1 MTQFVH
7 LRTHSE
13 YSLVDG
19 LFRVKELVDQVA
31 QYGMP
36 AVALTDESNLFALVK
51 FYRACLSQGVQPI
64 IGTDCWVKGADGFG
78 RLTLIA
84 MNQEGYKNLLELLS
98 LGWLKGQEGDYAL
111 LEWEWVVENSAGLIC
126 LTGATEGEIGRLVA
140 ARQIEKADAVLDKYH
155 AVFADRLYVELTR
168 VGLSGETALA
178 HYAVQAADQRL
189 IP

>member
-19 LFRVKELVDQVA
+19 LFRVKELVGQIA

-36 AVALTDESNLFALVK
+36 AVALTDESNLFALIK

-64 IGTDCWVKGADGFG
+64 IGADCWVKGADGFG

-84 MNQEGYKNLLELLS
+84 MNQGGLQKS
-98 LGWLKGQEGDYAL
+98 LGIIVTRMAQG
-111 LEWEWVVENSAGLIC
+111 S
-126 LTGATEGEIGRLVA
+126 GR
-140 ARQIEKADAVLDKYH
+140 
-155 AVFADRLYVELTR
+155 
-168 VGLSGETALA
+168 
-178 HYAVQAADQRL
+178 
-189 IP
+189 